1 MATTLPIS
9 TPSVVGSPKR
19 TARICMYCGSDELY
33 RQRPRGI
40 IEQHI
45 FRAFNFAP
53 FWCAA
58 CDKRFY
64 LRVATSTR
72 HR

>member
-1 MATTLPIS
+1 
-9 TPSVVGSPKR
+9 
-19 TARICMYCGSDELY
+19 MYCGSDELY

-45 FRAFNFAP
+45 FRTFHFAP
-53 FWCAA
+53 FWCAT

-64 LRVATSTR
+64 LRIATSSR
-72 HR
+72 R

>member
-1 MATTLPIS
+1 MATTQPIS
-9 TPSVVGSPKR
+9 TPLVVGGPKR
-19 TARICMYCGSDELY
+19 SARICMYCGSDELY
-33 RQRPRGI
+33 RQRHRGI

-58 CDKRFY
+58 CDRRFY
-64 LRVATSTR
+64 LRVATSTQR
-72 HR
+72 R